1 MTNPDGK
8 KAESD
13 VDADP
18 ARADSRAT
26 GGDPDRRDN
35 EGGTTGTSE
44 AEEFVGRVAGDD
56 DFSGETGAERRA
68 AADS

>member
-1 MTNPDGK
+1 MSGREKTE
-8 KAESD
+8 AD
-13 VDADP
+13 VDPDT

-26 GGDPDRRDN
+26 GGDPDKRTT

-56 DFSGETGAERRA
+56 DFSGETGAERR
-68 AADS
+68 SR

>member
-1 MTNPDGK
+1 MTEEHPK
-8 KAESD
+8 TESD

-18 ARADSRAT
+18 ARTDSRAT
-26 GGDPDRRDN
+26 GGDPDRRDT

-44 AEEFVGRVAGDD
+44 AEEFVGRIAGDE

-68 AADS
+68 AQD

>member
-1 MTNPDGK
+1 MTEGRE
-8 KAESD
+8 KAEDD

-18 ARADSRAT
+18 ARVDSRAT
-26 GGDPDRRDN
+26 GGDPDRRDT

-44 AEEFVGRVAGDD
+44 AEEFVGRVAGDE

-68 AADS
+68 EQDEG